1 MSVCIEYVMFI
12 ASASDRIQYG
22 RIIGRGLMGTVR
34 VCELDTGRF
43 VAVKTI
49 TKSYIKRHNDQRHV
63 TAERDI
69 LRSMTSPFCIRLF
82 GTFQDAEHIHLI
94 MEYAPGGELFRRIT
108 RRQSFPANVAKFY
121 TTEVFLALDH
131 VQSLG
136 YVFRD
141 LKPENVVCTL
151 FCLCAMY
158 YCIN

>member
-1 MSVCIEYVMFI
+1 MFI

-82 GTFQDAEHIHLI
+82 G
-94 MEYAPGGELFRRIT
+94 
-108 RRQSFPANVAKFY
+108 
-121 TTEVFLALDH
+121 
-131 VQSLG
+131 
-136 YVFRD
+136 
-141 LKPENVVCTL
+141 VCSWR
-151 FCLCAMY
+151 
-158 YCIN
+158 